1 MSFLLLPAEGEH
13 HVNTSRPNQQIHG
26 TLHSSDSF
34 LTNSKSSTRGD
45 STKGKCGTAG
55 RDTVTLAKESTHCK
69 AAKVMTKPSYSL
81 LRLRRTLTSC
91 NLPRN
96 SCSFSVLLGVELSPK
111 VKGFLST
118 WKSRHRHRCSAGESL
133 CQSPRATG
141 RLHISTEGS
150 ELCWVLRSALQA
162 ECKDSS

>member
-1 MSFLLLPAEGEH
+1 M
-13 HVNTSRPNQQIHG
+13 
-26 TLHSSDSF
+26 
-34 LTNSKSSTRGD
+34 
-45 STKGKCGTAG
+45 
-55 RDTVTLAKESTHCK
+55 TLAKESTHCK

-133 CQSPRATG
+133 CQSPCATD

-162 ECKDSS
+162 ECKCKSVRIQADSMTKSDPCHHQTSGVQELETRIHKYS